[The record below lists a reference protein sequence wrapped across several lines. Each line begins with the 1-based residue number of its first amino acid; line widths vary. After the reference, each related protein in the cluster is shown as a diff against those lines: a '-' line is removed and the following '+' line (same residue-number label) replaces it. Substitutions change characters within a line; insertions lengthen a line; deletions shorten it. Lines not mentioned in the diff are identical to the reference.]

1 MCHGLGSGFSK
12 VVSVGAEHRH
22 VVIIT
27 TVIVSTLQG
36 GATCPL
42 RVGMDRAGV
51 AEGLRPGEGS
61 AARRERPP
69 PPPTS
74 LAEGLDSCVT
84 GPGQLVGGWGHG
96 AARRETLAS
105 GQHSSQIRP

>member
-1 MCHGLGSGFSK
+1 M
-12 VVSVGAEHRH
+12 GAEHRL

-36 GATCPL
+36 GDTWPL
-42 RVGMDRAGV
+42 GVGMDGAGV
-51 AEGLRPGEGS
+51 AEGLRPGEGR

-69 PPPTS
+69 PAPPAS
-74 LAEGLDSCVT
+74 LAEGLDSCLT

-105 GQHSSQIRP
+105 GQHRGQIRP